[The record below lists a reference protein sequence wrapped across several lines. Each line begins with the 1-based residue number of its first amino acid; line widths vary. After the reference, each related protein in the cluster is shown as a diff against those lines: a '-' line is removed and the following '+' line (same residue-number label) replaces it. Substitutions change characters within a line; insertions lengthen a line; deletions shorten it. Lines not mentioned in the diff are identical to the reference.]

1 MQNMAKVCPRA
12 ARNGDGRE
20 GRWHRVVTPGRAVC
34 SALVLAWLGSVGVAQ
49 AQTADKD
56 APTVAP
62 APADSSPIALPSA
75 GASPEKVE
83 DAKKTAKAAALTPIV
98 PSPQNPLRPAF
109 QLYAEIDVPILAIG
123 LVFEGGRL
131 VRTQPAFC
139 GSTGAPVCNRGDLNA
154 LDRTTAGYWS
164 PGWQTASDYGLYA
177 IGVGAA
183 TLLFVDEGFWP
194 GLNDAVVIAESG
206 LAATAV
212 ASVLTLAAGRP
223 RPFLYGGQ
231 GGSARNGADAGLSY
245 LSSHAA
251 ISFAIATSTLVAMR
265 RLHPHSRANWI
276 VLGVGGAIASF
287 VATARVLGG
296 MHFITDAVGGA
307 IVGSSVGVIIPSL
320 HGSPVAIVPVAGD
333 GGQRG
338 MAVNVRF

>member
-1 MQNMAKVCPRA
+1 MR
-12 ARNGDGRE
+12 
-20 GRWHRVVTPGRAVC
+20 TPTVC
-34 SALVLAWLGSVGVAQ
+34 SALVLAWLGSLGVAR
-49 AQTADKD
+49 AEEAADNN

-62 APADSSPIALPSA
+62 ADAPTPADNPAIAPPA
-75 GASPEKVE
+75 PGASPEKVE
-83 DAKKTAKAAALTPIV
+83 DAKKTAKAAALTPIL

-131 VRTQPAFC
+131 VRSQPAFC
-139 GSTGAPVCNRGDLNA
+139 GTTAGPPCNRGDLNA

-194 GLNDAVVIAESG
+194 GLNDAVVVAESA

-223 RPFLYGGQ
+223 RPFLYGDKAPS
-231 GGSARNGADAGLSY
+231 SARNGADAGLSY

-251 ISFAIATSTLVAMR
+251 ISFAIATSTLVTMR

-287 VATARVLGG
+287 VAAARVLGG
-296 MHFITDAVGGA
+296 MHFITDVVGGSV
-307 IVGSSVGVIIPSL
+307 VGISLGVIVPSL
-320 HGSPVAIVPVAGD
+320 HASPVSIVPVAGD
-333 GGQRG
+333 GQRG
-338 MAVNVRF
+338 IALSARF